1 MNGDRGQ
8 VVVVQPGPSQLGF
21 GQVEAE
27 RLDQMQ
33 FTAGCGGA
41 RCPFAGLSGDM
52 LGDSGGDLGRGLSY
66 SSDCQLFTSAPGRLG
81 RTASRHEQEVYESLR
96 FSSAA

>member
-33 FTAGCGGA
+33 FTAGCGA
-41 RCPFAGLSGDM
+41 RPDGVAGV
-52 LGDSGGDLGRGLSY
+52 GGDTRRY
-66 SSDCQLFTSAPGRLG
+66 
-81 RTASRHEQEVYESLR
+81 EQQPEHPPIMAKRPVPVCR
-96 FSSAA
+96 PVR